1 MYWELMWV
9 RVVALLSA
17 VCVVFAAG
25 WLVNGWRWNSKLQ
38 TIIAVQTE
46 ARIVAEKKS
55 RTLEQSLQAKINAER
70 NRKDAEINII
80 RSQLDTA
87 LIELRK
93 RPARGSNV
101 PSTTGNNSPAT
112 GAQLSREDAEFLTRE
127 AARADIVLSNYGA
140 CYKSYE
146 AIRTYVGK

>member
-17 VCVVFAAG
+17 ICVVFAAG

-38 TIIAVQTE
+38 AIIAAQTE
-46 ARIVAEKKS
+46 ARIAAEKKS
-55 RTLEQSLQAKINAER
+55 RTLEQTLQAQINAER
-70 NRKDAEINII
+70 NRKDVEINII

-93 RPARGSNV
+93 RLARGSNV
-101 PSTTGNNSPAT
+101 PSATGNNSPAT

-127 AARADIVLSNYGA
+127 AARADIVLSNSAA

-146 AIRTYVGK
+146 AIRTSVGK

>member
-9 RVVALLSA
+9 RVVALVSA

-25 WLVNGWRWNSKLQ
+25 WMVNGWRWNSKLQ

-46 ARIVAEKKS
+46 ARIAAEKKS
-55 RTLEQSLQAKINAER
+55 RTLEQTLQSQINAER
-70 NRKDAEINII
+70 NRKDVEINII

-93 RPARGSNV
+93 RPARSANV
-101 PSTTGNNSPAT
+101 PSATGNNFSAT

-127 AARADIVLSNYGA
+127 AARADIALSNYAA

-146 AIRTYVGK
+146 AIRTSVGK

>member
-17 VCVVFAAG
+17 ICVVFAAG

-38 TIIAVQTE
+38 AIIAAQTE
-46 ARIVAEKKS
+46 ARIAAEKKS
-55 RTLEQSLQAKINAER
+55 RTLEQTLQAQINAER
-70 NRKDAEINII
+70 NRKDVEINII

-93 RPARGSNV
+93 RLARGSNV
-101 PSTTGNNSPAT
+101 PSATGNNSPAT
-112 GAQLSREDAEFLTRE
+112 REWRSSVITKAQELLHRPDR
-127 AARADIVLSNYGA
+127 
-140 CYKSYE
+140 
-146 AIRTYVGK
+146 

>member
-9 RVVALLSA
+9 RIVVLLSA
-17 VCVVFAAG
+17 ICVVFSAG
-25 WLVNGWRWNSKLQ
+25 WLVNGWRWSSKLQ
-38 TIIAVQTE
+38 KIIAVQTE
-46 ARIVAEKKS
+46 ARIAAEKKS
-55 RTLEQSLQAKINAER
+55 RTLEQTLQAQINAER

-93 RPARGSNV
+93 RPARGANV
-101 PSTTGNNSPAT
+101 PSATGNNSPAT

-127 AARADIVLSNYGA
+127 AARADMILSSYGA

-146 AIRTYVGK
+146 SIRTSVGK

>member
-1 MYWELMWV
+1 MWV

-25 WLVNGWRWNSKLQ
+25 WMVNGWRWNSKLQ
-38 TIIAVQTE
+38 AIIAAQTE
-46 ARIVAEKKS
+46 ARIAAEKKS
-55 RTLEQSLQAKINAER
+55 RTLEQTLQAQINAER
-70 NRKDAEINII
+70 NRKDVEINII

-127 AARADIVLSNYGA
+127 AARADVMLSNYAA

-146 AIRTYVGK
+146 SIRTSVGK